1 MASDS
6 SNALAK
12 FPSEKFDNQVLVSVA
27 GDPKAKVVT
36 ITINN
41 ASKMNTMNAAVIG
54 GVTAALELASDDTS
68 VAVVVFTG
76 AGDRAF
82 CAGGNLQGGGASQ
95 GFRGGGELATAT
107 GAIRN
112 LRNSMAS
119 AVLLRSSHFVSI
131 AAVNGACAGAGLSWA
146 CACDIRVASATALFR
161 AGFVTAGLSGDFGG
175 TWTVSRVKPSVVSAQ
190 DKSKL
195 TETPPLSPSPFLA
208 CPRPRALA
216 ALLRLFLPLAHPLCV
231 VAPYRWLGQG

>member
-1 MASDS
+1 MASA
-6 SNALAK
+6 NALTN

-27 GDPKAKVVT
+27 GDPRSKVVT

-41 ASKMNTMNAAVIG
+41 ASKMNTMNAAVIA

-119 AVLLRSSHFVSI
+119 SVLLHSSHFVSI
-131 AAVNGACAGAGLSWA
+131 AAVNGACAGYVS
-146 CACDIRVASATALFR
+146 VR
-161 AGFVTAGLSGDFGG
+161 A
-175 TWTVSRVKPSVVSAQ
+175 
-190 DKSKL
+190 
-195 TETPPLSPSPFLA
+195 
-208 CPRPRALA
+208 
-216 ALLRLFLPLAHPLCV
+216 
-231 VAPYRWLGQG
+231 